1 MWQAVS
7 EHVLVRFQLMSGI
20 ACAERRLPR
29 AATSAQIYAA
39 IADCLPIDSNR
50 LVLGRTEL
58 WCDQVQPLMRAD
70 GEPIEVGVVR
80 VQPSLETTST
90 FIGLIR
96 YGRLDIAEQ
105 KLRTS
110 ADPQELVLTR
120 EGGDTAVAWA
130 AYKAKHDACGFD
142 MLRLMLSIAPSEA
155 GIRSVGHGFFPLH
168 EAAWGGASPAVAVLL
183 CAVCPDAVSARD
195 RGGQTPHQV
204 GEYYHPRKFQWPA
217 PEHLLQC
224 GAELRA
230 TLEQHHCS
238 FLRGLALESD
248 LADLAASM
256 AARFLALESDLAD
269 FAASM
274 AARFFGRRAFAAG
287 PLPLSVQPEQHRPAA
302 ARHVERR
309 CSKLPAL
316 AGDDSDEEG
325 VRFVQE
331 ASSKDSGRFAGVRS
345 VRNRRCAFK
354 ERSVVAVGALG
365 LVCHLRQ
372 HVVRTVCKDGQRM
385 PVEAKWPSKAQT
397 RRERAIERLCK
408 RAQADVV

>member
-29 AATSAQIYAA
+29 AATAAQIYAA
-39 IADCLPIDSNR
+39 VADCLPIDSNR
-50 LVLGRTEL
+50 LVLGRTVL

-110 ADPQELVLTR
+110 ADPRELVLTR

-142 MLRLMLSIAPSEA
+142 ILRLMLSLAPSDA
-155 GIRSVGHGFFPLH
+155 GIRSVGHCFFPLH

-183 CAVCPDAVSARD
+183 CAACPDAVSARD
-195 RGGQTPHQV
+195 RSGQTPHQV

-230 TLEQHHCS
+230 TLEQQHCS
-238 FLRGLALESD
+238 FLQGLALESD

-256 AARFLALESDLAD
+256 AARF
-269 FAASM
+269 
-274 AARFFGRRAFAAG
+274 FGRRAPAAG
-287 PLPLSVQPEQHRPAA
+287 PLPLSVQPEQRRPAA

-354 ERSVVAVGALG
+354 ERSAVAVGALG

-397 RRERAIERLCK
+397 RRERAMERLCK
-408 RAQADVV
+408 RAQTDVV